1 MLIIPAIDIKE
12 GKCVRL
18 REGRFSDTEIFSDDP
33 IKVVA
38 KWADKGAKMLH
49 IVDLD
54 GARYGRLTN
63 ISILKQII
71 GEVNI
76 PVQIGGGIRNY
87 REVKN
92 LINLGVSRVILGTIL
107 WKDKALAKKL
117 FEDFLEKIIAG
128 IDARD
133 GYVAIEGWQNVLS
146 VDALDFAKEMERLG
160 ARRIIYTDIK
170 RDGTLKGPNITN
182 IKKIVKKVNIP
193 LICSGGIAFLDDIEK
208 LKRFETKGLEGVILG
223 KALYKR
229 TILLEDALKV
239 AQGKIKD
246 EKGIENAYQENYTL
260 PGYKGRSSGKGN

>member
-18 REGRFSDTEIFSDDP
+18 REGRFEDVEIFSDDP

-117 FEDFLEKIIAG
+117 FEDFSEKIIAG

-146 VDALDFAKEMERLG
+146 IDALDFAAEMERLG

-182 IKKIVKKVNIP
+182 IEKIVKKVNIP
-193 LICSGGIAFLDDIEK
+193 LICSGGIASLDDIKK
-208 LKRFETKGLEGVILG
+208 LMGFETKGLEGVILG
-223 KALYKR
+223 KALYKG
-229 TILLEDALKV
+229 TILLEGALKI
-239 AQGKIKD
+239 AQGKINDK
-246 EKGIENAYQENYTL
+246 KGIDNAH
-260 PGYKGRSSGKGN
+260 